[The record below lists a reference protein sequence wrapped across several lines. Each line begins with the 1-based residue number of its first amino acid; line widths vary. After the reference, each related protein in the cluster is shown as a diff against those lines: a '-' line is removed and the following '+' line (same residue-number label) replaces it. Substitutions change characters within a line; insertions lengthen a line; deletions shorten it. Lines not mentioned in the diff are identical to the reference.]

1 MDGWQVRVNCKGE
14 RVILQA
20 RPPALCLGLYVQL
33 RSPHQRVRPISPGAP
48 LGSTLPL
55 NHSANAYQSFPW
67 CQKRCW
73 VLGAGGKGT
82 AGCAGVRVRGCVG
95 AQSIQ
100 CRAPRPAPPNRSM
113 MLTEERSEIN
123 NGFYLTQYSQ
133 NIIVPTCKRSLK
145 NLNEIRYIL
154 SFGPSL

>member
-1 MDGWQVRVNCKGE
+1 MAGQGQLQGGE
-14 RVILQA
+14 GHSSGTATCSV
-20 RPPALCLGLYVQL
+20 
-33 RSPHQRVRPISPGAP
+33 SGAVCAAEVP
-48 LGSTLPL
+48 SSACEAHLSWGSTGEHPPP
-55 NHSANAYQSFPW
+55 QSFS
-67 CQKRCW
+67 KRLPVLSLVPET
-73 VLGAGGKGT
+73 VLGARCWGERDCWVR
-82 AGCAGVRVRGCVG
+82 GCAVRGCVG